1 MEDSK
6 PHLKKY
12 DAVITGSGSNGI
24 AAAIHLQQQG
34 LSTVIYEKSSFPGG
48 ATKTAEITLPGFKHD
63 IGSTVL
69 PMAYSS
75 PLFQQLPLEKYG
87 LDGLLKIKKGDIAKR
102 FQSYEKM
109 IQF

>member
-1 MEDSK
+1 MKVRK
-6 PHLKKY
+6 PYTKKY
-12 DAVITGSGSNGI
+12 DAVIIGSGSNGI

-34 LSTVIYEKSSFPGG
+34 LNTVIYEKSSIPGG

-75 PLFQQLPLEKYG
+75 PFFQQLPLQNY
-87 LDGLLKIKKGDIAKR
+87 DYHIWRMTI
-102 FQSYEKM
+102 
-109 IQF
+109 